1 MPSKPAFASVL
12 ALSFLVGCGTSS
24 GSGPAADG
32 GTGTTERPM
41 MTASVRGLD
50 RGIDGEVLI
59 AVDNVGGLIEAR
71 RRTVNPGGFSNET
84 TDVDVLRK
92 LDPRGN
98 EVWAQNASVTGDS
111 ELLIAGI
118 AAGPENETIVV
129 VLGRGSPK
137 LGGQNI
143 PIGGGELGLFLVAF
157 GPEGNFRWL
166 RGVPEK
172 VSVVHALWYG
182 RDALWLAADSGVIAF
197 GPTGNE
203 LRRIGT
209 PLLNSPEFGV
219 DGWVTDGDHRVCH
232 GRATS
237 TQSTVVC
244 RNDPLTL
251 TGDPAEAYTLPIAVA
266 KECGARPLRLEP
278 DAKLLARLRGCTIGS
293 DRYDGLVRLSAT
305 GEVETKFEFP
315 MGETS
320 AVANDLAFDVVVADA
335 NMALKAWRIATPTT
349 LVWDARIGT
358 QAELCGAPCKG
369 QIATGARSVW
379 LRFERQN
386 DAQLLRF
393 Q

>member
-1 MPSKPAFASVL
+1 MRYQLAPVF
-12 ALSFLVGCGTSS
+12 ALSILVGCGTSS
-24 GSGPAADG
+24 GTGSQGDG
-32 GTGTTERPM
+32 GTVGPTERAQ
-41 MTASVRGLD
+41 MTANVRGLD
-50 RGIDGEVLI
+50 RGVDGDVLI
-59 AVDNVGGLIEAR
+59 AVDNAGGLIEAR
-71 RRTVNPGGFSNET
+71 RRTANPSGFLNDT

-92 LDPRGN
+92 VDANGN
-98 EVWAQNASVTGDS
+98 QVWAQNAIVTGSD
-111 ELLIAGI
+111 ELLIAGV

-129 VLGRGSPK
+129 VMGKGSPK
-137 LGGQNI
+137 IGGQNI
-143 PIGGGELGLFLVAF
+143 PGAVTELGLFLVAF

-182 RDALWLAADSGVIAF
+182 PDALWLAADSGVIAF

-209 PLLNSPEFGV
+209 PLLNSPDVGV
-219 DGWVTDGDHRVCH
+219 NGWVTDGDHRVCH

-251 TGDPAEAYTLPIAVA
+251 LGDPAEAYTLPTTVA

-278 DAKLLARLRGCTIGS
+278 GGKLLARLRGCTIGS
-293 DRYDGLVRLSAT
+293 ERYDGLVRLGAA
-305 GEVETKFEFP
+305 GDVETRFEFP

-320 AVANDLAFDVVVADA
+320 TVANDLAYDVAVTDVSVQ
-335 NMALKAWRIATPTT
+335 LKAWRIATPTT
-349 LVWDARIGT
+349 LVWDTRVGT
-358 QAELCGAPCKG
+358 QAELCGSPCKA

-386 DAQLLRF
+386 DAQIIRF